1 MKKSKKFILAILVLL
16 IAAIAVILT
25 NPDWFDSGEEI
36 IPEIE
41 ATETQLE
48 LEDEIFRLSLSSK
61 NKGKYFELILNYKV

>member
-1 MKKSKKFILAILVLL
+1 MKKSKKFILAILVIL

-48 LEDEIFRLSLSSK
+48 LEDEIFD
-61 NKGKYFELILNYKV
+61 